1 MQTRTLG
8 RIITAVSIIRAI
20 HPILSTVRTPQQ
32 ERFFL
37 FALAGIQ
44 FTHILDFM
52 IMMPLGPQF
61 IRALDINTHQFG
73 LLLSSYTF
81 AAAFAGIFATY
92 YVDRFERRQ
101 LLLSLYACFIVATL
115 ACGFAPNY
123 HTLFIARAFAGAFGG
138 VLGAMVQTIVAD
150 SIPFERRGK
159 ALGTVMAA
167 FSVSTVAGVP
177 LSLFLANHITVLGWR
192 APFVFI
198 ALISTVILYLA
209 YRNLPK
215 ITGHLDHVHEGSRFR
230 QIYELAIARHHLRA
244 FIFIGFIMVTG
255 FSVIPY
261 IALYL
266 TSNVGIA
273 NSYISLIYL
282 CGGVATLMSSRYIG
296 HMADKHGKVKVFRV
310 LAIVSLVPL
319 IVTTNLPEVP
329 LWVVLINQTLFFI
342 LISGRMIPAMA
353 MISQVV
359 EAKIRGTF
367 MSLIGSVQMLSS
379 GIASVVAGVVV
390 TIGADGKMQ
399 HYSWVGYGSA
409 VCGLITFFLVGYIH
423 SDQKAGQS
431 NVVNLFNKAK

>member
-1 MQTRTLG
+1 
-8 RIITAVSIIRAI
+8 
-20 HPILSTVRTPQQ
+20 LSSVRTPQQ
-32 ERFFL
+32 ERFL
-37 FALAGIQ
+37 LLALAGIQ

-61 IRALDINTHQFG
+61 ISALNINTHQFG

-81 AAAFAGIFATY
+81 AAAVAGIFATY

-101 LLLSLYACFIVATL
+101 LLLSLYACFIIATL

-138 VLGAMVQTIVAD
+138 ILGSLVQTIVAD

-177 LSLFLANHITVLGWR
+177 LSLFLANHIEYLGWR
-192 APFVFI
+192 APFIFI
-198 ALISTVILYLA
+198 ALVSTLILYLA
-209 YRNLPK
+209 YRNIPK
-215 ITGHLDHVHEGSRFR
+215 IAGHLDHVHEGSRFR
-230 QIYELAIARHHLRA
+230 QIYDIVIAQHHLRA
-244 FIFIGFIMVTG
+244 FVFMGLIMMTG

-266 TSNVGIA
+266 TSNVGVDNA
-273 NSYISLIYL
+273 YISLIYL

-296 HMADKHGKVKVFRV
+296 HMSDKYGKVKVFRI

-319 IVTTNLPEVP
+319 LVTTNLGPVP
-329 LWVVLINQTLFFI
+329 LWMVLINSTTFFI

-353 MISQVV
+353 MVSQVV
-359 EAKIRGTF
+359 EARIRGTF
-367 MSLIGSVQMLSS
+367 MSLIGSVQMLAL
-379 GIASVVAGVVV
+379 GIASVVAGAIV
-390 TIGADGKMQ
+390 TIGTDGKME
-399 HYSWVGYGSA
+399 HYNVVGYGAA
-409 VCGLITFFLVGYIH
+409 VCGLLTFWLVGYIH
-423 SDQKAGQS
+423 SDQKMS
-431 NVVNLFNKAK
+431 